1 MGQYMLFIIVP
12 WFFLF
17 HGVSDL
23 KQASYARQNRFKSG
37 EESAWAITRARKGLN
52 IILIIYRINSMSKY
66 LRKVIE

>member
-1 MGQYMLFIIVP
+1 MQGKTD
-12 WFFLF
+12 
-17 HGVSDL
+17 S
-23 KQASYARQNRFKSG
+23 KA